1 MFLIHSAP
9 LESIM
14 SDSPNRRPGAVLSL
28 RVTRGDVEALDQLR
42 HELRPLGLD
51 LSRHAAARAA
61 LRRGLDAMK
70 QDATDP
76 GGAS

>member
-1 MFLIHSAP
+1 
-9 LESIM
+9 M
-14 SDSPNRRPGAVLSL
+14 SDSNNRRPGAVLSL

-42 HELRPLGLD
+42 HELGPLGLD

-61 LRRGLDAMK
+61 LGRGLQAIK
-70 QDATDP
+70 LAATDP